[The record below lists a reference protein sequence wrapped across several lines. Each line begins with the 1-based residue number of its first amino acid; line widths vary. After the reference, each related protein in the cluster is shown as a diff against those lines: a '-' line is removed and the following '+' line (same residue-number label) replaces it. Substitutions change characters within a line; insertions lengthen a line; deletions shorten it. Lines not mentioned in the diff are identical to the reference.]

1 MTLNLFNLYIR
12 FLCIPNLQ
20 PDKFLNN
27 IIPQKIKTI
36 QHRTVDYN
44 RLEWMMK
51 IKFNSNII
59 QVPKY

>member
-12 FLCIPNLQ
+12 FLYIPNLQ

-44 RLEWMMK
+44 RSEWMLK

>member
-12 FLCIPNLQ
+12 FLYIPNLQ

-44 RLEWMMK
+44 RSEWMMK